1 MSRPRPRL
9 TLHELE
15 GRALPSVGVEGLI
28 AVGADAGGLPEV
40 KLLNADGS
48 VRGSFLAY
56 DESFRGGVRVSV
68 GDVTGDGKPDIVT
81 APGVGGGPVV
91 KVFDGVTGNEV
102 ASFFAYDPNF
112 RGGVSLDVGVL
123 NGREVIVT
131 GPGPSGAPV
140 VKVFDG
146 PTQKELLRFNAYD
159 PGFLGGVSVAVGNV
173 LAGGVGQVVTGPGPG
188 GGPHVKV
195 FDGKTGAERAGFFA
209 YAPTFTGGVSVAA
222 GNVANLGGRAAVVTG
237 AGPGGGPQVNV
248 IDAATGKVVQS
259 QFAFDAGFT
268 GGVNV
273 GVIRGGPGQTDRL
286 ITAAGP
292 TGGPQVNVYDHWNGN
307 NVYGPG
313 YGGLGYGAFGAGRS
327 FFAFPSYFAGGLG
340 FGTGYGLYGG
350 YAPLFRPYYGGAL
363 FYNNYSAPSYIVNNS
378 YVNPAAFDYAPSVS
392 PSFLDNGPAF
402 NTDPS
407 SIVPDTI
414 PYIQDNAGDFS
425 PISDPGYYDPGYFD
439 PGFSDFGGF
448 GDFGGGFGDGF

>member
-1 MSRPRPRL
+1 MSRPRLRL
-9 TLHELE
+9 NVHELE
-15 GRALPSVGVEGLI
+15 ARDVPSVGVQGLI

-48 VRGSFLAY
+48 SRGSFLAY
-56 DESFRGGVRVSV
+56 DEAFRGGVRVSV

-91 KVFDGVTGNEV
+91 KVFDGVTGDEV
-102 ASFFAYDPNF
+102 SSFFAYAPDF
-112 RGGVSLDVGVL
+112 RGGVSLDVGVI

-140 VKVFDG
+140 VKVFDAL
-146 PTQKELLRFNAYD
+146 TQKELLRFNAYA
-159 PGFLGGVSVAVGNV
+159 PEFLGGVSVAVGNV
-173 LAGGVGQVVTGPGPG
+173 LAGGGGQVVTGAGPG

-195 FDGKTGAERAGFFA
+195 FDGKTGAERTSFFA

-222 GNVANLGGRAAVVTG
+222 GNVANLGGRSAVVTG

-259 QFAFDAGFT
+259 QFAYDSGFT

-273 GVIRGGPGQTDRL
+273 GVIRGGPGQGDRL

-292 TGGPQVNVYDHWNGN
+292 TGGPQVNLYDNWNGN
-307 NVYGPG
+307 GVYGPG
-313 YGGLGYGAFGAGRS
+313 YGGVGLGAFGAGRS
-327 FFAFPSYFAGGLG
+327 FFAFPSYFTGGLG
-340 FGTGYGLYGG
+340 FGTGYGLFGG
-350 YAPLFRPYYGGAL
+350 YAPLFRPYYGAG
-363 FYNNYSAPSYIVNNS
+363 FYTSYSTPSYIVNNA
-378 YVNPAAFDYAPSVS
+378 YVDPSTFNGSPGVGSTLFDS
-392 PSFLDNGPAF
+392 GPAF

-425 PISDPGYYDPGYFD
+425 PISYSDPGYYDPGYFD

-448 GDFGGGFGDGF
+448 GGFDEGF

>member
-1 MSRPRPRL
+1 MSRTL
-9 TLHELE
+9 LQLHEYE
-15 GRALPSVGVEGLI
+15 ERALPSVGVEGLI

-48 VRGSFLAY
+48 SRGSFLAY
-56 DESFRGGVRVSV
+56 DEAFRGGVRVSV
-68 GDVTGDGKPDIVT
+68 GDVTGDGRPDIVT
-81 APGVGGGPVV
+81 APGIGGGPQV
-91 KVFDGVTGNEV
+91 KVFDGVSGLEV
-102 ASFFAYDPNF
+102 ASFAAYDPGF

-131 GPGPSGAPV
+131 GSGPGAAPV

-146 PTQKELLRFNAYD
+146 PTRQQLLSVTAYD
-159 PGFLGGVSVAVGNV
+159 PGFLGGVAVAVGNV
-173 LAGGVGQVVTGPGPG
+173 LGGVGGQVVTAPGPG

-195 FDGKTGAERAGFFA
+195 FDGATGAERASFFA

-248 IDAATGKVVQS
+248 IDALTGQAVQS
-259 QFAFDAGFT
+259 QFAYASNFT

-273 GVIRGGPGQTDRL
+273 GVIRGGPGKVDRL

-292 TGGPQVNVYDHWNGN
+292 TGGPQVNVYDNWNGN
-307 NVYGPG
+307 NFYNSGVG

-327 FFAFPSYFAGGLG
+327 FFAFPSYFTGGLG
-340 FGTGYGLYGG
+340 FGTGYGLFGG
-350 YAPLFRPYYGGAL
+350 YAPLFRPYFGGAS
-363 FYNNYSAPSYIVNNS
+363 FYTSYAAPSYIVNNTYVDPSAYS
-378 YVNPAAFDYAPSVS
+378 YSPGVGPSI
-392 PSFLDNGPAF
+392 LDNGPAF

-414 PYIQDNAGDFS
+414 PYIQDNAGDFTDVGYY
-425 PISDPGYYDPGYFD
+425 DPGYYDPGFNDY
-439 PGFSDFGGF
+439 GGGF